1 MPEKIVEKLVD
12 RAPLA
17 IVLIGVFVFIIGAA
31 GGLPVGNPPL
41 QITDPVW
48 RIGLGVLGIV
58 LATAG
63 LLLQFR
69 EAAKRADSPVGDASS
84 SIADDRSIYQV
95 HKYSGTW
102 IVQNS
107 FSRWRRRNITEPDK
121 VSFDGKTL
129 LVIPLNGEGGVG
141 VQIGRLQVRVDN
153 YRATYEIVNEVQR
166 ASVDKDETLRMQ
178 VKVIRRQLI
187 EEDPPAPKDAH
198 AKDPY
203 ADLRGRLENASF
215 PLVLKPV
222 ADTPLRLEGYHHHED
237 ALYKDQIA
245 SEKYVYA
252 GLFGPPGL

>member
-1 MPEKIVEKLVD
+1 MPNQMIEKLVD

-17 IVLIGVFVFIIGAA
+17 IVVIGVSVFIIGAA

-41 QITDPVW
+41 QITDSTW
-48 RIGLGVLGIV
+48 RIGLGVLGLL

-69 EAAKRADSPVGDASS
+69 EGAKPAVGPVGDTSVS
-84 SIADDRSIYQV
+84 KTNDQPLNQV

-107 FSRWRRRNITEPDK
+107 FSRWRRRNIIEPDK
-121 VSFDGKTL
+121 VSFDGRTL
-129 LVIPLNGEGGVG
+129 LVIPIDGKGGMG
-141 VQIGRLQVRVDN
+141 VQIGTLHVNVDN
-153 YRATYEIVNEVQR
+153 YDATYEIVNEVQN
-166 ASVDKDETLRMQ
+166 ATVDKDDILRLQ

-187 EEDPPAPKDAH
+187 EEEPPAPKGAN

-203 ADLRGRLENASF
+203 ADLRGGLGNPGF
-215 PLVLKPV
+215 LLVLQPA
-222 ADTPLRLEGYHHHED
+222 ADTPLRLEGSHRHED
-237 ALYKDQIA
+237 ALSQDQIA

-252 GLFGPPGL
+252 GLFTPPGL